1 MGRKDEF
8 GNRTTKDTKRKEKQS
23 RGIGSSKGTRV
34 KLANI
39 QRANNKNDYKKED
52 KKEDKKNDKK

>member
-8 GNRTTKDTKRKEKQS
+8 GNRTTKDTKRKDKQS
-23 RGIGSSKGTRV
+23 RGIGSNKGTRV

-39 QRANNKNDYKKED
+39 QRTNNKNDYKKED
-52 KKEDKKNDKK
+52 KDDKKNNKK